1 MKKEHISPKG
11 IFEPLGWSHAVKVG
25 NTIYLAGMVG
35 FDENRK
41 VVEGGFEAQTIKTFE
56 NIKLILEAAGASLKD
71 VVKLTVYVTDMDNII
86 KFREIRARY
95 FSPPMPAS
103 TGVEI
108 SRLIL
113 PELLVEIEA
122 IAVIDR

>member
-1 MKKEHISPKG
+1 MKKEYISPNAL
-11 IFEPLGWSHAVKVG
+11 FEPLGWSHAVKVD

-56 NIKLILEAAGASLKD
+56 NIKLTLEAAGASLKD
-71 VVKLTVYVTDMDNII
+71 VVKMTVYVTDMDNII

-95 FSPPMPAS
+95 FSPPTPAS

-122 IAVIDR
+122 IAVVEK

>member
-1 MKKEHISPKG
+1 MKKEFISPKG
-11 IFEPLGWSHAVKVG
+11 LFEPMGWSHAIKTG

-35 FDENRK
+35 FDEHRK
-41 VVEGGFEAQTIKTFE
+41 VVAGGFEAQTVKTFE
-56 NIKLILEAAGASLKD
+56 NIKLVLEAAGASLKD
-71 VVKLTVYVTDMDNII
+71 VVKITVYVTDIKNIV

-103 TGVEI
+103 TGIEV

-113 PELLVEIEA
+113 PELLIEIEA
-122 IAVIDR
+122 IAVID